1 MPIIVDNISQ
11 GSPEWDALRAGN
23 PGASSI
29 SKIIT
34 NKGEPSKQRDDYMR
48 QLAGELIVG
57 QCEKTFQSI
66 HMENG
71 LEREENARSLFE
83 LIHDMEVRKVALV
96 YKDEQR
102 KFHVSPD
109 GLIGDH
115 AGIEIKNPMMKT
127 HVKYLLD
134 QKLPSDYF
142 SQVQMSLYVCEREFW
157 YFMSNYISLPP
168 FIIKVERDD
177 AFIAKLKTELD
188 VFCFDLVATV
198 KKLKELA

>member
-1 MPIIVDNISQ
+1 MAIIVDNISQ
-11 GSPEWDALRAGN
+11 GTTEWDNLRAGN

-34 NKGEPSKQRDDYMR
+34 NKGERSKQRDDYMR
-48 QLAGELIVG
+48 QLAGELITG
-57 QCEKTFQSI
+57 HCEETFKSI

-71 LEREENARSLFE
+71 LLREESARSSFE
-83 LIHDMEVRKVALV
+83 LIKDVEIRKVALV

-109 GLIGDH
+109 GLIGDY

-134 QKLPSDYF
+134 KKLPSDYF
-142 SQVQMSLYVCEREFW
+142 SQIQMSLYTCELDLY
-157 YFMSNYISLPP
+157 YFMSCYAGLPP
-168 FIIKVERDD
+168 LILEIRRDEDFIGKLKVELE
-177 AFIAKLKTELD
+177 K
-188 VFCFDLVATV
+188 FCLSLAMIT
-198 KKLKELA
+198 KELREL